1 VSAPF
6 DLESSRRR
14 EPSINIS
21 ALIDVIF
28 ILMIFVILGANFDR
42 LRSMGIELP
51 QGDARAVAPPE
62 TVTVVVPVEGPVRI
76 DGREVPASDVRAV
89 LEARRAEASALVLEA
104 DKGLALQRAIDL
116 LDAARAAGFTAV
128 SVATR
133 PRKE

>member
-1 VSAPF
+1 MSTSF
-6 DLESSRRR
+6 ELEGPRRR
-14 EPSINIS
+14 EPTINIS

-42 LRSMGIELP
+42 LRAMGIELP
-51 QGDARAVAPPE
+51 QGHAQAVAPPE
-62 TVTVVVPVEGPVRI
+62 TVTVVVPIEGPVRI
-76 DGREVPASDVRAV
+76 DGREVADADVRSV
-89 LEARRAEASALVLEA
+89 LEARRKEASALVLEA

-133 PRKE
+133 PRRE